1 MKAKYVL
8 VAMLVVAILGNVAI
22 AYADE
27 GGPPPEGQRPRGG
40 LGGEV
45 IAVTDNNLT
54 LLTRDDETVV
64 VNVSDETRVR
74 LMESGSEGSLSDIE
88 VGDKVQV
95 RGRRNEDGSVDAREI
110 VVQPEGEKVG
120 GRVTAVDG
128 YNILVENREG
138 ELATIVTDADTTF
151 LVGPEEGSLA
161 DVTEGKF
168 VDAFGTMQEDGSLLA
183 TLVLISDQPGHG
195 PGPGPGPGPEP
206 GPGPGSED
214 EPCQRPGP
222 GPNRE
227 GEQG

>member
-8 VAMLVVAILGNVAI
+8 VVMLVVAMLGSVAI

-27 GGPPPEGQRPRGG
+27 GGPPPEGQRPPRG

-45 IAVTDNNLT
+45 TAVSDNSLT

-95 RGRRNEDGSVDAREI
+95 RGRRNDEDGSVDAREI
-110 VVQPEGEKVG
+110 VVQPDGEKAG

-151 LVGPEEGSLA
+151 RVGPEEGSLA

-168 VDAFGTMQEDGSLLA
+168 VDAFGTIQEDGSLLA
-183 TLVLISDQPGHG
+183 TLVLIRDQPGHG
-195 PGPGPGPGPEP
+195 PGPGPGPR
-206 GPGPGSED
+206 PGSED

-227 GEQG
+227 SERG